1 MVELVREAVLVEPAR
16 RRPMSAQGGLA
27 YGQCASEGLLCA
39 YFPRSDVT
47 SAFVFLLRNGMVDAC
62 MIGGDSVVNA
72 RDLHTAIAQQVFQM
86 PKGRQGRTRSMPSKR
101 IPSAL
106 DLLSD
111 WPLRSICTIAS
122 I

>member
-1 MVELVREAVLVEPAR
+1 
-16 RRPMSAQGGLA
+16 MSAQGGLA

-72 RDLHTAIAQQVFQM
+72 RDLHTAIAQSATLRIAIDLHQRISPAQVEQAAC
-86 PKGRQGRTRSMPSKR
+86 R
-101 IPSAL
+101 
-106 DLLSD
+106 
-111 WPLRSICTIAS
+111 
-122 I
+122 